1 MDKQYSNTIVEYL
14 KERKLYMKLT
24 DMKCTEFITELK
36 GPAPVPGG
44 GGASALVG
52 AIGMSLGNMVGSL
65 TVGKKKYQ
73 DVSDKIKSLME
84 KAENIIEELISL
96 VDKDAE
102 AFEPL
107 SKAYGLPKGEE
118 RDIIMEDALKRAS
131 EVPLIIMEK
140 CCEAIEIIEGF
151 AKYGSIIALSDA
163 GVAAV
168 CAKAALTGAAL
179 NIYINAKSM
188 KNRDFAD
195 AINEKADSMIK
206 EYGNRADK
214 VYEEVAE
221 RIR

>member
-1 MDKQYSNTIVEYL
+1 MDKQHSYTIVEYI
-14 KERKLYMKLT
+14 KERKIKMKLA
-24 DMKCTEFITELK
+24 DMKCTEFITALK
-36 GPAPVPGG
+36 GSAPVPGG

-65 TVGKKKYQ
+65 TAGKKKYA
-73 DVSDKIKSLME
+73 DVQDKIIVLME
-84 KAENIIEELISL
+84 KAETVIDELVQLI
-96 VDKDAE
+96 DKDAE

-118 RDIIMEDALKRAS
+118 RDIIMEDALRRAS

-140 CCEAIEIIEGF
+140 CCEAIELTEGF
-151 AKYGSIIALSDA
+151 ARYGSKIALSDA
-163 GVAAV
+163 GVAAA

-188 KNRDFAD
+188 KNRDYAD
-195 AINEKADSMIK
+195 EINAKADKMIE
-206 EYGNRADK
+206 EYGSRADK

-221 RIR
+221 KVR